1 MRALGEPCWTF
12 RASRITIVIQQA
24 RATVFFRLVSSKAG
38 KFGFSA
44 VVALFAVLGG
54 FYYAAYRYPHGTS
67 DAVRV
72 EASRAASPRAIQ
84 QRRTK
89 SEAQISETEMRA
101 EARVQTKFE
110 VLEAER
116 EMQVASARHKL
127 CLSMAQKNYETT
139 WAASCK
145 TISEQDRKRHERC
158 IAQVSTQ
165 AVCAPLARAP
175 SETCALPVE
184 LASRPNKELEEWKG
198 RCGPKAAAASQQ

>member
-1 MRALGEPCWTF
+1 M
-12 RASRITIVIQQA
+12 
-24 RATVFFRLVSSKAG
+24 FFGLVSSAAG

-44 VVALFAVLGG
+44 VVALLAVLGG

-67 DAVRV
+67 DAVRA
-72 EASRAASPRAIQ
+72 EARRAASPQSNQ
-84 QRRTK
+84 QGRIK
-89 SEAQISETEMRA
+89 SGPQTAETEMRA
-101 EARVQTKFE
+101 EAKVQTKFE

-116 EMQVASARHKL
+116 AMQVASARHKL

-158 IAQVSTQ
+158 IAQVDTQ

-184 LASRPNKELEEWKG
+184 LASRLNKELEELKG
-198 RCGPKAAAASQQ
+198 RCGPEAATAASQQ